1 VYFAFDESQHS
12 AKRFLVMCLDFAE
25 RLKIGTRGLSAEYPI
40 FGTQQ
45 TPRHTTYTRILVVS
59 GGPSGVGWHAYS
71 ERDRSGPVG
80 RVGGDP

>member
-1 VYFAFDESQHS
+1 VYLAFDESQHS

-25 RLKIGTRGLSAEYPI
+25 RLKVGTQGLSAECLI

-45 TPRHTTYTRILVVS
+45 THRHTTYTRILVVN
-59 GGPSGVGWHAYS
+59 GGPSGVGWHVYG

-80 RVGGDP
+80 RVGGDR